1 MKQLKKPQTFL
12 LQTQVLRQQD
22 EKNGTTKEV
31 IATEEDDY
39 GDVQDDREIDTD
51 AHGFLLDKIDAYS
64 FRIFPVVFFVTNIPF
79 WCYYAI
85 ISSANCS

>member
-1 MKQLKKPQTFL
+1 MCKRAVCYALNCISL

-31 IATEEDDY
+31 IAAEEDDY

-51 AHGFLLDKIDAYS
+51 AHGFLLDKIDAILYTIESIANRS
-64 FRIFPVVFFVTNIPF
+64 F
-79 WCYYAI
+79 A
-85 ISSANCS
+85 SL